1 VTQTTTTT
9 YVIELTGRL
18 PTALAAD
25 LEAFH
30 QQVHDATT
38 VLTGQI
44 LDTAALYGLLARLE
58 SFGVALVSIR
68 PMPNTLEVH

>member
-1 VTQTTTTT
+1 MTQTTT
-9 YVIELTGRL
+9 YVIELNGRL
-18 PTALAAD
+18 PAALAAD

-30 QQVHDATT
+30 QQVDDATT

-44 LDTAALYGLLARLE
+44 LDTAALYGLLAHLE

-68 PMPNTLEVH
+68 PVPNALGVH

>member
-1 VTQTTTTT
+1 MTQTTT

-25 LEAFH
+25 LDTFH
-30 QQVHDATT
+30 QETDDATT

-68 PMPNTLEVH
+68 PIPNTLEVH

>member
-1 VTQTTTTT
+1 VTQTTT
-9 YVIELTGRL
+9 YVIELMGRL
-18 PTALAAD
+18 PVALAAD

-30 QQVHDATT
+30 QQVDDATT

-58 SFGVALVSIR
+58 SFGVALVSVR
-68 PMPNTLEVH
+68 PVPNTLEVH